1 MGIMKVVAFVRNINV
16 GQKKFPSRAQL
27 LEAFL
32 AAGARSAVSFQSNGT
47 VVAEVED
54 SLSFEALRDGARGY
68 LRAECGFGE
77 AIFVRELEAIRA
89 AVRENPYA
97 RSDAAGIDRTEYIHQ
112 LVSYFEFAGSLEGVF
127 PLESAKGDCLVFR
140 GTGQEAYSVAKE
152 IRGVSGYPTPLLEKR
167 LQVPATTRSWATV
180 VRLVG
185 RF

>member
-1 MGIMKVVAFVRNINV
+1 MKVVAFVRNINV
-16 GQKKFPSRAQL
+16 GQRRFPSRAQL
-27 LEAFL
+27 LQAFL
-32 AAGARSAVSFQSNGT
+32 AAGALSAVSFQSNGT

-54 SLSFEALRDGARGY
+54 GIRLKAIGDGAQAY

-89 AVRENPYA
+89 AVAADPYGE
-97 RSDAAGIDRTEYIHQ
+97 SHWAGYPHRY
-112 LVSYFEFAGSLEGVF
+112 VSYYEFAGSVEGIF

-140 GTGQEAYSVAKE
+140 ATGEEAYSVARD

-167 LQVPATTRSWATV
+167 LGVPVTTRSWATV